1 MDSLFALVITGKP
14 VPVSTSSTS
23 EESTST
29 LVGVSVFASS
39 SCMFVM
45 SEKSE
50 MFPTASTI
58 LVTMLYSLTPDVNK
72 LELTVLP
79 LTDGV

>member
-1 MDSLFALVITGKP
+1 MYTPASVVPVIVIDSLFALVITGKP

-58 LVTMLYSLTPDVNK
+58 LVTMLYSLTQMLIN
-72 LELTVLP
+72 
-79 LTDGV
+79 